1 MRRIQS
7 RGLCAALEEEQV
19 VEAAVAEAAAE
30 AAPAVVDPVEQL
42 EGAESLETELLEVQ
56 EVVEEGEVQAEQ
68 VEEAAEVQ
76 EALGEYQE
84 ALEQIAAQG
93 GLDRHGARIL
103 HIGLEQLC
111 ARVGIVAT
119 SKPMPSLE
127 SFGGTTSRIRATE
140 IAMESVAEVGK
151 KVWESIIAAIK
162 RAGEWLKGFWKFL
175 TDSNVRLKGRAEKI
189 AAAAKSVS
197 GEAKE
202 TEIENGG
209 LAGKLHINGKVEKNF
224 GSDFSEFAKVM
235 EALAGKTIPGVVAYS
250 KKVVELLPK
259 AVQDQESEDIPF
271 RASEVKAAY
280 AGITL
285 SAAEGEGEGL
295 ETLKSVQMPGGKAVI
310 VQIPTA
316 DGVDGALAFA
326 RARTTIGLFKPAL
339 AKPTSEKLPVMAA
352 GEVAGVAAA
361 VLEVSKAVDELRA
374 MEKDFD
380 AFVKSLSVG
389 AATFAKQVE
398 LANDAGNAKVVAAK
412 KKLQAAKDIFSRLTT
427 RVSNLPGTVGQYA
440 LGTAKAAL
448 DYSELSL
455 KAYK

>member
-19 VEAAVAEAAAE
+19 VEAAVAEAVAE
-30 AAPAVVDPVEQL
+30 AAPVVVDPVEQL

-202 TEIENGG
+202 TEIEN
-209 LAGKLHINGKVEKNF
+209 AG
-224 GSDFSEFAKVM
+224 
-235 EALAGKTIPGVVAYS
+235 LAGKTIPGIVAYS

-271 RASEVKAAY
+271 RAAEVKAAY

-389 AATFAKQVE
+389 AATFAKQVD